1 MPQPRD
7 LHRHT
12 TAVLSIVL
20 VVLGVAMIVRTL
32 VAGGGA
38 VAIGLLLGVLFIAAG
53 VGRLYLNGVLA
64 RRSGGA
70 AGRRP

>member
-1 MPQPRD
+1 MPEPRD
-7 LHRHT
+7 VHRQT
-12 TAVLSIVL
+12 TAVLSTIL

-53 VGRLYLNGVLA
+53 LGRLYVNGITA
-64 RRSGGA
+64 RRA
-70 AGRRP
+70 RDGRR